1 MRRLNTEVAQLVG
14 QPDTRQRFADLGM
27 TIDIDTPEGVDRYIQ
42 SEIGKW
48 SKVVKE
54 AEIRAPD

>member
-1 MRRLNTEVAQLVG
+1 
-14 QPDTRQRFADLGM
+14 M